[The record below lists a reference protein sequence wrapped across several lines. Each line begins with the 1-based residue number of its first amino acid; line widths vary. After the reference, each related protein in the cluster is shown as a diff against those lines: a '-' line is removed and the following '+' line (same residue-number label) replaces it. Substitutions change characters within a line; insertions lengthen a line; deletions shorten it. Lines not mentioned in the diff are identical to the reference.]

1 MSRPFPHACP
11 SARQRGITLIELM
24 IAVAVVAILAA
35 IAYPSYTQYTIRANR
50 SAIQSQMYN
59 LANKQEQYLLDAR
72 QYATDL
78 NTLSYTLPTEFSGK
92 YTLAVSASNTATP
105 PTYLIT
111 ATPQGGQAT
120 GDTRCG
126 VMTLSSAGVKT
137 ESGTATSY
145 TECW

>member
-1 MSRPFPHACP
+1 MPGSCAQ
-11 SARQRGITLIELM
+11 QRGITLIELM

-50 SAIQSQMYN
+50 SAIQSQMFN
-59 LANKQEQYLLDAR
+59 IANKQEQYLLDAR
-72 QYATDL
+72 QYASPLASLT
-78 NTLSYTLPTEFSGK
+78 SYSLPAELSGK
-92 YTLAVSASNTATP
+92 YSLSVSADNAATP

-120 GDTRCG
+120 GDTKCG
-126 VMTLSSAGVKT
+126 VMTLSSLGVKT
-137 ESGTATSY
+137 ESGTAASY